1 MPSLFAMTEERVL
14 GLAGLFQ
21 SAALAQQLATQGR
34 CDEAAFEAS
43 MDSVFRID
51 ADSVVGV
58 YGRTSSLRLG
68 LRILIA
74 QLEDSSS
81 DTAITRMAITVMR
94 LERSLARHATLRGEL
109 QQGLVAAQRQ
119 VEHFG
124 RYSNQVIGRL
134 AALYVST
141 LSTLKPRVMVTGNPQ
156 MLQQEAIVERVR
168 TCLLAAVR
176 SAVLWQQVGGRQ
188 WQLLLHR
195 KQCAML
201 ARGLLTGSTLDSG

>member
-21 SAALAQQLATQGR
+21 ATALAQQLANQGR

-43 MDSVFRID
+43 VDSVFRID

-68 LRILIA
+68 LRTLIA
-74 QLEDSSS
+74 QLEESTS
-81 DTAITRMAITVMR
+81 DMAITRMAITVMR
-94 LERSLARHATLRGEL
+94 LERSLARHTAQRDQL
-109 QQGLVAAQRQ
+109 QQGLLAAQRQ

-124 RYSNQVIGRL
+124 RHSPQVIGRL

-168 TCLLAAVR
+168 SCLLAAVR
-176 SAVLWQQVGGRQ
+176 SAVLWRQVGGRQ

-201 ARGLLTGSTLDSG
+201 ARGLLTGSTLDNG